1 MPRIYIN
8 EEALNQALQ
17 QFENMIQDLNHN
29 KGVVSN
35 VHNLLLS
42 SWSQL
47 GVGKKAIDGLETFR
61 KDIGTKMEEL
71 KSDKHELKSAID
83 LFKAL
88 DQSYDYIWD
97 LNIKKH
103 SLGVF
108 FCIQIYILSKRIH
121 LYFFVNVSSF
131 FSCNPEMFSS
141 YFCNLRIVY
150 FRDGVFIVIC

>member
-29 KGVVSN
+29 KSVVSN

-47 GVGKKAIDGLETFR
+47 GVGKKAIDDLETFR

-88 DQSYDYIWD
+88 DQSYDYMGP
-97 LNIKKH
+97 K
-103 SLGVF
+103 
-108 FCIQIYILSKRIH
+108 Y
-121 LYFFVNVSSF
+121 
-131 FSCNPEMFSS
+131 
-141 YFCNLRIVY
+141 
-150 FRDGVFIVIC
+150 